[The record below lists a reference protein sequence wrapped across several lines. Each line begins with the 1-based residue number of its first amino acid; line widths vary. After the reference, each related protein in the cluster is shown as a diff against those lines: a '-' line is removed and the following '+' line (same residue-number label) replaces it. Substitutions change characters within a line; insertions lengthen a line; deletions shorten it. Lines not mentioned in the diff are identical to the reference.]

1 MTLLARSTGGRQR
14 LLDGKADQAAR
25 SVSMLFVNCAANHA
39 KRESAMSF
47 KLPSIDQVRKLGDSM
62 GMDVT
67 DGYAEAFIEY
77 VAPFTDGYRLLAALP
92 DDVPPIKYPRG
103 SYYRPQG
110 EENKHGAWIAKV
122 NIKGAASGR
131 LSGKNIAIKD
141 TYSLA
146 GVPLTNGASVLEGY
160 VPEFD
165 APVITRLLDA
175 GAEVIGKSTCEYFSF
190 SGGAATST
198 SGPVHNPRAWGHTAG
213 GSSTGSGA
221 LVALGEVDMAMG
233 GDQAGS
239 IRIPASLS
247 GVVGIK
253 PTWGLIPYTGIMGM
267 DPTIDHAGPLT
278 STVAENALFL
288 EVLAGEDGYDSR
300 QNNLKIDNYTKA
312 IGQGIAGMKIGVVK
326 EGFGQYDSHPDVDS
340 TVRLAAK
347 KLESLGATVNE
358 ISIPEHLIGVPIWAA
373 IALEGTYHGMITSPL
388 PRHTE
393 GVYPISLAGR
403 LSSLHDRANEL
414 PDTVKVAMLL
424 GAYTD
429 KYYQGYYYFKA
440 QNLRRRLRAA
450 YNRALGEHDLLL
462 MPTTRMMASKIPPA
476 DASLGVLMQHSWE
489 QITNTSPFNVTH
501 HPAISVPCGFGEGD
515 RPVGLMLIAKHWH
528 EATAYRA
535 ADAFERAGN
544 WQLVGPKGAR

>member
-1 MTLLARSTGGRQR
+1 
-14 LLDGKADQAAR
+14 
-25 SVSMLFVNCAANHA
+25 
-39 KRESAMSF
+39 MSF
-47 KLPSIDQVRKLGDSM
+47 KIPSIEQIRKLGDGM
-62 GMDVT
+62 GMDIT
-67 DGYAEAFIEY
+67 NSYAEAFINY
-77 VAPFTDGYRLLAALP
+77 IAPFADGYRQIAALP

-103 SYYRPQG
+103 HYYRPEG
-110 EENKHGAWIAKV
+110 DENKHGAWIAKV
-122 NIKGAASGR
+122 NIKGATSGP
-131 LSGKNIAIKD
+131 LAGKKVAIKD

-253 PTWGLIPYTGIMGM
+253 PTWGLVPYTGIMGM

-278 STVAENALFL
+278 ATVAENALFL
-288 EVLAGEDGYDSR
+288 EVLAGKDGYDSR
-300 QNNLKIDNYTKA
+300 QSDLEMESYTKA

-326 EGFGQYDSHPDVDS
+326 EGFGQYDSHPDVDAG
-340 TVRLAAK
+340 VQAAAK
-347 KLESLGATVNE
+347 KLESLGARVDE
-358 ISIPEHLIGVPIWAA
+358 ISIPWHLTGVPIWAA

-403 LSSLHDRANEL
+403 LGSLRDRANEL
-414 PDTVKVAMLL
+414 PDTVKVGMLL

-429 KYYQGYYYFKA
+429 KYYQGYFYYKA

-450 YNRALGEHDLLL
+450 YDKALGSYDLLL
-462 MPTTRMMASKIPPA
+462 MPTTRMMASKIPPP
-476 DASLGVLMQHSWE
+476 DAPLEQMMQHCWE

-501 HPAISVPCGFGEGD
+501 HPAISIPCGLGEGN
-515 RPVGLMLIAKHWH
+515 RPIGLMLVGKHWR
-528 EATAYRA
+528 ESTVYRA

-544 WQLVGPKGAR
+544 WQSMGPSGKR